1 MKNEEL
7 GRGLPA
13 REGDA
18 GCQPAKKRR
27 ASRFFILHSSF
38 FTLERLIAV
47 RYLFSRKQR
56 SVVNVISWISLVG
69 LMVSTMA
76 LIVVLSVYNGIGDV
90 TKSLFNTFDPELVIE
105 PAEGRTFHT
114 SDIDMGALMRTEGVA
129 RVARIV
135 TETAWMTYGQN
146 QAIVKLRGVDTNYAA
161 LTGIDTLLALGEYRL
176 TAEGTTT
183 LVVGGQIFHDLA
195 MRLPS
200 AIPAAVHI
208 PKRGTT
214 SLGLT
219 MDQAF
224 NIGYA
229 YPVGNFFIQQDIDRQ
244 YVLTDIDFVQRLM
257 NYAPDECTSLALKLA
272 PGADVDEVRDR
283 VAEILSGRVTE
294 SLSGKVAKLQSGR
307 VTESMSSRVSGRV
320 TESLSGKVATQSN
333 NSATQPLSHSA
344 TQPLSHSATQ
354 PLSHFATQPL
364 SHSATQPPSHSA
376 TQPLSH
382 SATQPLSHSATQPLL
397 VKDRHDQQPL
407 YYKIYRT
414 ERLGIYLVLSLIVLI
429 STLSLVA
436 SLSLLIINKRD
447 DIFILRSMGME
458 RRTIRRA
465 FLAEGLLICAM
476 AVVLGLV
483 LGFVVCWLQQT
494 FGIIRMGDGNFVVSA
509 FPVSMRAVD
518 FLATFLLVMAIS
530 TLSVALTVRRA
541 RVE

>member
-13 REGDA
+13 RKGDA

-135 TETAWMTYGQN
+135 TETAWVTYGQN

-244 YVLTDIDFVQRLM
+244 YVLTDIAFVQRLM
-257 NYAPDECTSLALKLA
+257 NYAPDECTSLALGLK
-272 PGADVDEVRDR
+272 PGADVDEVKRSLTPAPLQKR
-283 VAEILSGRVTE
+283 GE
-294 SLSGKVAKLQSGR
+294 SPAPALV
-307 VTESMSSRVSGRV
+307 
-320 TESLSGKVATQSN
+320 
-333 NSATQPLSHSA
+333 
-344 TQPLSHSATQ
+344 
-354 PLSHFATQPL
+354 
-364 SHSATQPPSHSA
+364 
-376 TQPLSH
+376 
-382 SATQPLSHSATQPLL
+382 

>member
-1 MKNEEL
+1 MHA
-7 GRGLPA
+7 P
-13 REGDA
+13 
-18 GCQPAKKRR
+18 
-27 ASRFFILHSSF
+27 RFNFRLSTF
-38 FTLERLIAV
+38 NLERLIAV

-114 SDIDMGALMRTEGVA
+114 SDIDMGALMKTEGVE

-135 TETAWMTYGQN
+135 TETAWVTYGQN

-200 AIPAAVHI
+200 AMPAAVHI

-244 YVLTDIDFVQRLM
+244 YVLTDIAFVQRLM

-283 VAEILSGRVTE
+283 VAAI
-294 SLSGKVAKLQSGR
+294 
-307 VTESMSSRVSGRV
+307 VSGRV
-320 TESLSGKVATQSN
+320 AMQSN
-333 NSATQPLSHSA
+333 NSPTH
-344 TQPLSHSATQ
+344 
-354 PLSHFATQPL
+354 
-364 SHSATQPPSHSA
+364 
-376 TQPLSH
+376 
-382 SATQPLSHSATQPLL
+382 PLL

-541 RVE
+541 RME

>member
-1 MKNEEL
+1 M
-7 GRGLPA
+7 
-13 REGDA
+13 
-18 GCQPAKKRR
+18 R
-27 ASRFFILHSSF
+27 APRFNFRLSTF
-38 FTLERLIAV
+38 NLERLIAV

-114 SDIDMGALMRTEGVA
+114 SDIDMGALMRTEGVE

-135 TETAWMTYGQN
+135 TETAWVTYGQN

-244 YVLTDIDFVQRLM
+244 YVLTDIAFVQRLM

-283 VAEILSGRVTE
+283 VAE
-294 SLSGKVAKLQSGR
+294 SL
-307 VTESMSSRVSGRV
+307 SSRVSGRV
-320 TESLSGKVATQSN
+320 TESLSGRVAKSQSSRVTESLSGKDAMQSN
-333 NSATQPLSHSA
+333 NSATQP
-344 TQPLSHSATQ
+344 P
-354 PLSHFATQPL
+354 
-364 SHSATQPPSHSA
+364 
-376 TQPLSH
+376 
-382 SATQPLSHSATQPLL
+382 SHSATQPLL

>member
-1 MKNEEL
+1 M
-7 GRGLPA
+7 
-13 REGDA
+13 
-18 GCQPAKKRR
+18 R
-27 ASRFFILHSSF
+27 APRFNFRLSTF
-38 FTLERLIAV
+38 NLERLIAV

-114 SDIDMGALMRTEGVA
+114 SDIDMGALMRTEGVE

-135 TETAWMTYGQN
+135 TETAWVTYGQN

-244 YVLTDIDFVQRLM
+244 YVLTDIAFVQRLM
-257 NYAPDECTSLALKLA
+257 NYAPDECTSLALGLK
-272 PGADVDEVRDR
+272 PGADVDEVKRSLTPAPLQKR
-283 VAEILSGRVTE
+283 GE
-294 SLSGKVAKLQSGR
+294 SPAPALV
-307 VTESMSSRVSGRV
+307 
-320 TESLSGKVATQSN
+320 
-333 NSATQPLSHSA
+333 
-344 TQPLSHSATQ
+344 
-354 PLSHFATQPL
+354 
-364 SHSATQPPSHSA
+364 
-376 TQPLSH
+376 
-382 SATQPLSHSATQPLL
+382 

>member
-1 MKNEEL
+1 M
-7 GRGLPA
+7 
-13 REGDA
+13 
-18 GCQPAKKRR
+18 R
-27 ASRFFILHSSF
+27 APRFNFRLSTF
-38 FTLERLIAV
+38 NLERLIAV

-114 SDIDMGALMRTEGVA
+114 SDIDMGALMRTEGVE

-135 TETAWMTYGQN
+135 TETAWVTYGQN

-244 YVLTDIDFVQRLM
+244 YVLTDIAFVQRLM

-272 PGADVDEVRDR
+272 PGADVEKVKRSLTPAPLQKR
-283 VAEILSGRVTE
+283 GE
-294 SLSGKVAKLQSGR
+294 SPAPALV
-307 VTESMSSRVSGRV
+307 
-320 TESLSGKVATQSN
+320 
-333 NSATQPLSHSA
+333 
-344 TQPLSHSATQ
+344 
-354 PLSHFATQPL
+354 
-364 SHSATQPPSHSA
+364 
-376 TQPLSH
+376 
-382 SATQPLSHSATQPLL
+382 

>member
-1 MKNEEL
+1 M
-7 GRGLPA
+7 
-13 REGDA
+13 
-18 GCQPAKKRR
+18 R
-27 ASRFFILHSSF
+27 APRFNFRLSTF
-38 FTLERLIAV
+38 NLERLIAV

-114 SDIDMGALMRTEGVA
+114 SDIDMGALMRTEGVE

-135 TETAWMTYGQN
+135 TETAWVTYGQN

-244 YVLTDIDFVQRLM
+244 YVLTDIAFVQRLM

-272 PGADVDEVRDR
+272 PGADVDEVKRSLTPAPLQKR
-283 VAEILSGRVTE
+283 GE
-294 SLSGKVAKLQSGR
+294 SPAPALV
-307 VTESMSSRVSGRV
+307 
-320 TESLSGKVATQSN
+320 
-333 NSATQPLSHSA
+333 
-344 TQPLSHSATQ
+344 
-354 PLSHFATQPL
+354 
-364 SHSATQPPSHSA
+364 
-376 TQPLSH
+376 
-382 SATQPLSHSATQPLL
+382 

>member
-1 MKNEEL
+1 MKSEVHL
-7 GRGLPA
+7 
-13 REGDA
+13 
-18 GCQPAKKRR
+18 
-27 ASRFFILHSSF
+27 SSF
-38 FTLERLIAV
+38 NLERLIAV

-114 SDIDMGALMRTEGVA
+114 SDIDMSALTRTEGVG

-135 TETAWMTYGQN
+135 TETAWVTYGQN

-244 YVLTDIDFVQRLM
+244 YVLTDIAFVQRLM

-283 VAEILSGRVTE
+283 VAE
-294 SLSGKVAKLQSGR
+294 SLSGKVAKLQS
-307 VTESMSSRVSGRV
+307 SRV
-320 TESLSGKVATQSN
+320 TESLSSKDAMQLN

-344 TQPLSHSATQ
+344 TQP
-354 PLSHFATQPL
+354 P
-364 SHSATQPPSHSA
+364 
-376 TQPLSH
+376 
-382 SATQPLSHSATQPLL
+382 SHSATQPLL

-458 RRTIRRA
+458 RCTIRRA

>member
-1 MKNEEL
+1 M
-7 GRGLPA
+7 
-13 REGDA
+13 
-18 GCQPAKKRR
+18 R
-27 ASRFFILHSSF
+27 APRFNFRLST

-114 SDIDMGALMRTEGVA
+114 SDIDMGALMRTEGVE

-244 YVLTDIDFVQRLM
+244 YVLTDIAFVQRLM

-283 VAEILSGRVTE
+283 VAEILSGKVAE
-294 SLSGKVAKLQSGR
+294 SLSGKVAKLQS
-307 VTESMSSRVSGRV
+307 SRV
-320 TESLSGKVATQSN
+320 TESLSSKDAMQLN
-333 NSATQPLSHSA
+333 N
-344 TQPLSHSATQ
+344 
-354 PLSHFATQPL
+354 
-364 SHSATQPPSHSA
+364 SA

>member
-1 MKNEEL
+1 MKSEVHL
-7 GRGLPA
+7 
-13 REGDA
+13 
-18 GCQPAKKRR
+18 
-27 ASRFFILHSSF
+27 SSF
-38 FTLERLIAV
+38 NLERLIAV

-114 SDIDMGALMRTEGVA
+114 SDIDMSALTRTEGVG

-135 TETAWMTYGQN
+135 TETAWVTYGQN

-244 YVLTDIDFVQRLM
+244 YVLTDIAFVQRLM

-283 VAEILSGRVTE
+283 VAESLSGRVSSRVTEWLSGRVAKSQSSRVTE
-294 SLSGKVAKLQSGR
+294 SLSGKDA
-307 VTESMSSRVSGRV
+307 M
-320 TESLSGKVATQSN
+320 QSN
-333 NSATQPLSHSA
+333 NSATQP
-344 TQPLSHSATQ
+344 P
-354 PLSHFATQPL
+354 
-364 SHSATQPPSHSA
+364 
-376 TQPLSH
+376 
-382 SATQPLSHSATQPLL
+382 SHSATQPLL

>member
-1 MKNEEL
+1 MKSEVHL
-7 GRGLPA
+7 
-13 REGDA
+13 
-18 GCQPAKKRR
+18 
-27 ASRFFILHSSF
+27 SSF
-38 FTLERLIAV
+38 NLERLIAV

-114 SDIDMGALMRTEGVA
+114 SDIDMSALTRTEGVG

-135 TETAWMTYGQN
+135 TETAWVTYGQN

-244 YVLTDIDFVQRLM
+244 YVLTDIAFVQRLM

-283 VAEILSGRVTE
+283 VAE
-294 SLSGKVAKLQSGR
+294 SLSGKVAKLQS
-307 VTESMSSRVSGRV
+307 SRV
-320 TESLSGKVATQSN
+320 TESLSGKDAMQLN

-344 TQPLSHSATQ
+344 TQP
-354 PLSHFATQPL
+354 P
-364 SHSATQPPSHSA
+364 
-376 TQPLSH
+376 
-382 SATQPLSHSATQPLL
+382 SHSATQPLL

-541 RVE
+541 RME

>member
-1 MKNEEL
+1 M
-7 GRGLPA
+7 
-13 REGDA
+13 
-18 GCQPAKKRR
+18 R
-27 ASRFFILHSSF
+27 APRFNFRLST

-114 SDIDMGALMRTEGVA
+114 SDIDMGALMRTEGVE

-135 TETAWMTYGQN
+135 TETAWVTYGQN

-229 YPVGNFFIQQDIDRQ
+229 YPVGNFFIQQDLDRQ
-244 YVLTDIDFVQRLM
+244 YVLTDIAFVQRLM

-272 PGADVDEVRDR
+272 PGADVDEVKRSLTPAPLQKR
-283 VAEILSGRVTE
+283 GE
-294 SLSGKVAKLQSGR
+294 SPAPALV
-307 VTESMSSRVSGRV
+307 
-320 TESLSGKVATQSN
+320 
-333 NSATQPLSHSA
+333 
-344 TQPLSHSATQ
+344 
-354 PLSHFATQPL
+354 
-364 SHSATQPPSHSA
+364 
-376 TQPLSH
+376 
-382 SATQPLSHSATQPLL
+382 

>member
-1 MKNEEL
+1 MGNRKSDVEL
-7 GRGLPA
+7 QKSNIVMLGPTGCGKTYLAQTLAKILNVPFA
-13 REGDA
+13 IGDA
-18 GCQPAKKRR
+18 
-27 ASRFFILHSSF
+27 
-38 FTLERLIAV
+38 
-47 RYLFSRKQR
+47 
-56 SVVNVISWISLVG
+56 
-69 LMVSTMA
+69 
-76 LIVVLSVYNGIGDV
+76 

-114 SDIDMGALMRTEGVA
+114 SDIDMSALLRTEGVA

-135 TETAWMTYGQN
+135 TETAWVTYGQN

-244 YVLTDIDFVQRLM
+244 YVLTDIAFVQRLM

-283 VAEILSGRVTE
+283 VAEILSGKVAE
-294 SLSGKVAKLQSGR
+294 SLSGKVAKLQS
-307 VTESMSSRVSGRV
+307 SRV
-320 TESLSGKVATQSN
+320 TESLSSKDAMQLN
-333 NSATQPLSHSA
+333 N
-344 TQPLSHSATQ
+344 
-354 PLSHFATQPL
+354 
-364 SHSATQPPSHSA
+364 SA

-458 RRTIRRA
+458 RSTIRRA

>member
-1 MKNEEL
+1 M
-7 GRGLPA
+7 
-13 REGDA
+13 
-18 GCQPAKKRR
+18 R
-27 ASRFFILHSSF
+27 APRFNFRLSTF
-38 FTLERLIAV
+38 NLERLIAV

-114 SDIDMGALMRTEGVA
+114 SDIDMGALMRTEGVE

-135 TETAWMTYGQN
+135 TETAWVTYGQN

-183 LVVGGQIFHDLA
+183 LVVGGQIFHDLG

-200 AIPAAVHI
+200 AMPAAVHI

-229 YPVGNFFIQQDIDRQ
+229 YPVGNFFIQQDLDRQ
-244 YVLTDIDFVQRLM
+244 YVLTDIAFVQRLM
-257 NYAPDECTSLALKLA
+257 NYAPDECTSLAMKLA

-283 VAEILSGRVTE
+283 VAEILS
-294 SLSGKVAKLQSGR
+294 
-307 VTESMSSRVSGRV
+307 SRVSGRV
-320 TESLSGKVATQSN
+320 TETLSGKVATQSN
-333 NSATQPLSHSA
+333 NSATQP
-344 TQPLSHSATQ
+344 P
-354 PLSHFATQPL
+354 
-364 SHSATQPPSHSA
+364 
-376 TQPLSH
+376 
-382 SATQPLSHSATQPLL
+382 SHSATQPLL

>member
-1 MKNEEL
+1 MKSEVHL
-7 GRGLPA
+7 
-13 REGDA
+13 
-18 GCQPAKKRR
+18 
-27 ASRFFILHSSF
+27 SSF
-38 FTLERLIAV
+38 NLERLIAV

-114 SDIDMGALMRTEGVA
+114 SDIDMSALTRTEGVG

-135 TETAWMTYGQN
+135 TETAWVTYGQN

-244 YVLTDIDFVQRLM
+244 YVLTDIAFVQRLM

-283 VAEILSGRVTE
+283 VAE
-294 SLSGKVAKLQSGR
+294 SLSGKVAKLQS
-307 VTESMSSRVSGRV
+307 SRV
-320 TESLSGKVATQSN
+320 TESLSGKDAMQLN

-344 TQPLSHSATQ
+344 TQP
-354 PLSHFATQPL
+354 P
-364 SHSATQPPSHSA
+364 
-376 TQPLSH
+376 
-382 SATQPLSHSATQPLL
+382 SHSATQPLL

-436 SLSLLIINKRD
+436 SLSLLIINKHD

-541 RVE
+541 RME